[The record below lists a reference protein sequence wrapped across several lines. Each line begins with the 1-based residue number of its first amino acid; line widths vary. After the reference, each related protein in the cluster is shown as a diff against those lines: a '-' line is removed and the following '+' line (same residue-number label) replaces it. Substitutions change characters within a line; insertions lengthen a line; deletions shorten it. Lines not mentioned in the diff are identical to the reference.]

1 MLVVL
6 IIIRPDCQ
14 GYVCPG
20 MLVVLTTEPGVRVI
34 QEAWYRHTL
43 ISPPGYHILRLG
55 ISAGCS
61 VTPFHQVS
69 STIVGG
75 REILNPLEN
84 GNYYYYYYY
93 YYSLKNCLRIS
104 ICMYKGKFWNS

>member
-1 MLVVL
+1 MVVL
-6 IIIRPDCQ
+6 ILIRPDCQ

-43 ISPPGYHILRLG
+43 IEPPGYDILRLG

-61 VTPFHQVS
+61 VSPS
-69 STIVGG
+69 SRSPGSPSTW
-75 REILNPLEN
+75 LEN
-84 GNYYYYYYY
+84 M
-93 YYSLKNCLRIS
+93 SR
-104 ICMYKGKFWNS
+104 